1 MINPLG
7 GFQNNEYTHTLKYSK
22 YLKQNLIRLR
32 KNHRALMDR
41 TTGQQI
47 TSTYKI

>member
-22 YLKQNLIRLR
+22 YLKQNLIRL
-32 KNHRALMDR
+32 KEEPQGID
-41 TTGQQI
+41 G
-47 TSTYKI
+47 